1 LLPELVWDA
10 PDIASRELFAGCASG
25 SAQPLVWAHAEYLKL
40 RRSIQEGRVFDQPP
54 QTVARYVSGAKRTTP
69 YAVWR
74 FNQKIR
80 TMKAGR
86 ILRVETL
93 ARAAVVWGVN
103 AWQQVQEQHTIDTGF
118 GVYVADLATA
128 PLPSG
133 ASVELTFF
141 WVDEERWEQT
151 DFRVAVIGAEHHFS
165 ASARS
170 SMKFEDLTSSGS
182 CQSPG
187 IKHDEFKRLEEL
199 SLASPEFLQLMG
211 CFGARKSRSDAASTP
226 DGGQPFLLR
235 SAVQEPME
243 EPSADIA

>member
-1 LLPELVWDA
+1 
-10 PDIASRELFAGCASG
+10 
-25 SAQPLVWAHAEYLKL
+25 
-40 RRSIQEGRVFDQPP
+40 VFDQPP

-103 AWQQVQEQHTIDTGF
+103 GWQQVREQHTIDTGC

-128 PLPSG
+128 ALPTDG
-133 ASVELTFF
+133 SVEFTFF

-151 DFRVAVIGAEHHFS
+151 DFRVFVTG
-165 ASARS
+165 R
-170 SMKFEDLTSSGS
+170 
-182 CQSPG
+182 
-187 IKHDEFKRLEEL
+187 
-199 SLASPEFLQLMG
+199 
-211 CFGARKSRSDAASTP
+211 
-226 DGGQPFLLR
+226 
-235 SAVQEPME
+235 
-243 EPSADIA
+243 